1 MTIESLAGSARTRLD
16 SRALR
21 PMQPRR
27 HREVL
32 ARVALVCFGI
42 VVAVLALEAALQ
54 AGSLVIRATGRS
66 PREVAHAGRRTL
78 LCLGDSNVY
87 GLHVEHQEAWP
98 SVLEGLWNADDRRAP
113 VDVVNLGF
121 PGTNSSTLRNAL
133 PKLLSIFHPTLV
145 LVMVGVNDFWTVPQ
159 PVEDADLSTRVD
171 ALLWRA
177 SRVYRL
183 VYMIRRAFEAPEIDL
198 TWRGEDRPNTAV
210 VRYGRERVQWSHTAK
225 EGGYPQWRAALR
237 TNLAEIAAQIR
248 RTGAQP
254 VFVTYPAD
262 LPFSS

>member
-66 PREVAHAGRRTL
+66 PREVAHAGRPTL

-87 GLHVEHQEAWP
+87 GLHVEHQEA
-98 SVLEGLWNADDRRAP
+98 
-113 VDVVNLGF
+113 
-121 PGTNSSTLRNAL
+121 
-133 PKLLSIFHPTLV
+133 
-145 LVMVGVNDFWTVPQ
+145 
-159 PVEDADLSTRVD
+159 
-171 ALLWRA
+171 
-177 SRVYRL
+177 
-183 VYMIRRAFEAPEIDL
+183 
-198 TWRGEDRPNTAV
+198 
-210 VRYGRERVQWSHTAK
+210 
-225 EGGYPQWRAALR
+225 
-237 TNLAEIAAQIR
+237 
-248 RTGAQP
+248 
-254 VFVTYPAD
+254 
-262 LPFSS
+262 